1 MAETL
6 FCEKCQ
12 KVMSEKEFYSSNN
25 LQKYPDGKLNMCKK
39 CITMHVDNWD
49 PDTYLWILQ
58 EADVPYVPDEWNK
71 LMASYAQDRSQVSG
85 MTIIGRYLSKMRLNQ
100 YKKYRWKDTEFL
112 QEVKEKEIAETMRR
126 KGYDEQMIAQTI
138 EKSTFSLPEGELA
151 PPPEP
156 VGDAS
161 GVKVDEAPDYFDQ
174 QAGVD
179 TDQEFDLTDE
189 DKLMLR
195 LKWGKGYKV
204 EEWVHLEQLYNE
216 MMQSYDIQTAGHID
230 TLKLICKTSLK
241 ANQLVDIGDI
251 DGFQKMSRVYDQLMK
266 SGNFTAQQNKNAQGD
281 AVDCIGELVALCE
294 KEGFIPRYYTDG
306 PQDKVDKTLLD
317 LQNYTHSL
325 VTEEMNLGTLI
336 EQAVKEIAADK
347 EKEAEA
353 SSEDID
359 EDELLEHELFDEEK
373 TEITDDD
380 FMELRNLQDSW
391 RQEDE
396 DFLEEVTF

>member
-138 EKSTFSLPEGELA
+138 EKSTFSLPEGELV

-161 GVKVDEAPDYFDQ
+161 GATVDEAPDYFDQ

-179 TDQEFDLTDE
+179 ADQEFDLTDE

-204 EEWVHLEQLYNE
+204 EEWVRLEQLYNE

-241 ANQLVDIGDI
+241 ANQLVDIGDR
-251 DGFQKMSRVYDQLMK
+251 QYY
-266 SGNFTAQQNKNAQGD
+266 
-281 AVDCIGELVALCE
+281 LC
-294 KEGFIPRYYTDG
+294 PR
-306 PQDKVDKTLLD
+306 KI
-317 LQNYTHSL
+317 S
-325 VTEEMNLGTLI
+325 
-336 EQAVKEIAADK
+336 
-347 EKEAEA
+347 
-353 SSEDID
+353 
-359 EDELLEHELFDEEK
+359 
-373 TEITDDD
+373 
-380 FMELRNLQDSW
+380 
-391 RQEDE
+391 
-396 DFLEEVTF
+396 

>member
-1 MAETL
+1 MADGTL

-12 KVMSEKEFYSSNN
+12 RVLNEKEFYTSNN
-25 LQKYPDGKLNMCKK
+25 LEKYPDGRLNQCKK

-58 EADVPYVPDEWNK
+58 EMDVPYVPEEWNK
-71 LMASYAQDRSQVSG
+71 LMATYAQDRASVSG
-85 MTIIGRYLSKMRLNQ
+85 MTIIGRYMSKMHLNQ
-100 YKKYRWKDTEFL
+100 FKKYRWKDTEFL
-112 QEVKEKEIAETMRR
+112 RQLQEKKIAETMRH
-126 KGYDEQMIAQTI
+126 KGYDEQAIAEQI
-138 EKSTFSLPEGELA
+138 AKSSFTLPEGELKQ
-151 PPPEP
+151 PEEP

-161 GVKVDEAPDYFDQ
+161 GSSPSGEDYFDK

-179 TDQEFDLTDE
+179 TDSEFDLTDE
-189 DKLMLR
+189 EKLMLR

-204 EEWVHLEQLYNE
+204 EEWIKLEQLYNE

-251 DGFQKMSRVYDQLMK
+251 DSFQKMSRVYDQLMK
-266 SGNFTAQQNKNAQGD
+266 SGNFTAAQNKNAQGD

-294 KEGFIPRYYTDG
+294 KEGFIPRYYVDG

-317 LQNYTHSL
+317 LQSYTHSL

-353 SSEDID
+353 ASEDID
-359 EDELLEHELFDEEK
+359 EDELLERELFDDQT

-380 FMELRNLQDSW
+380 FMELRNIQEQLE
-391 RQEDE
+391 QEDDE
-396 DFLEEVTF
+396 YLREITF